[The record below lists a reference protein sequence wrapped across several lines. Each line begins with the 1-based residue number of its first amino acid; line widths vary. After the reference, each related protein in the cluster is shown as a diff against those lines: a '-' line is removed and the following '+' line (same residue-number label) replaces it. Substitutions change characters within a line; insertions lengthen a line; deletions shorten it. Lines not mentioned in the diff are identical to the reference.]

1 MFFMKIERFNI
12 GDDYVC
18 NMYIVGEE
26 GEPCIVVDPGADPNN
41 FIEKYVRKHH
51 NGQIAGFLLTHGHY
65 DHIEG
70 LRLCTMQAP
79 VYVHLL
85 EEEFLVEPAYNLSLD
100 FLDHL
105 YIRGLK
111 TKLFID
117 KDVLNIGNYEIK
129 VIHTPFHT
137 RGSSCFYFEKEHVLF
152 SGDTLFHLSIGRTDL
167 ITGSNKT
174 VESSLQKLVVLPP
187 ETKVYPGHGPATTIG
202 DELRLNPYLTRLKK

>member
-1 MFFMKIERFNI
+1 MKIERFNI

-111 TKLFID
+111 AKLFID
-117 KDVLNIGNYEIK
+117 NDILNIGNYEIK

-174 VESSLQKLVVLPP
+174 VESSLKKLVVLPP
-187 ETKVYPGHGPATTIG
+187 ETKVYPGHGAATTIG

>member
-1 MFFMKIERFNI
+1 MKIERFNI

-70 LRLCTMQAP
+70 LRLCTMKAP

-117 KDVLNIGNYEIK
+117 NDILNIGNYEIK

-167 ITGSNKT
+167 ITGSKKT
-174 VESSLQKLVVLPP
+174 VDSSLKKLVALPP
-187 ETKVYPGHGPATTIG
+187 ETKVYPGHGAATTIG

>member
-1 MFFMKIERFNI
+1 MKIERFNI

-51 NGQIAGFLLTHGHY
+51 NGEIAGFLLTHGHY

-137 RGSSCFYFEKEHVLF
+137 RGSSCFYFEKERVLF

>member
-1 MFFMKIERFNI
+1 MKIERFNI

-70 LRLCTMQAP
+70 LRLCTMKAP

-167 ITGSNKT
+167 ITGSKKT
-174 VESSLQKLVVLPP
+174 VDSSLKKLVALPP
-187 ETKVYPGHGPATTIG
+187 ETKVYPGHGAATTIG

>member
-1 MFFMKIERFNI
+1 MKIERFNI

-105 YIRGLK
+105 YVRGLK

-117 KDVLNIGNYEIK
+117 NDILNIGNYEIK

-174 VESSLQKLVVLPP
+174 VESSLKKLVVLPS
-187 ETKVYPGHGPATTIG
+187 ETKVYPGHGAATTIG

>member
-1 MFFMKIERFNI
+1 MKIERFNI

-105 YIRGLK
+105 YIRDLK

-137 RGSSCFYFEKEHVLF
+137 RGSSCFYFEKERVLF

-187 ETKVYPGHGPATTIG
+187 ETKVYPGHGPSTTIG

>member
-1 MFFMKIERFNI
+1 MKIERFNI

-137 RGSSCFYFEKEHVLF
+137 RGSSCFYFEKERVLF

>member
-51 NGQIAGFLLTHGHY
+51 NGEIAGFLLTHGHY

-137 RGSSCFYFEKEHVLF
+137 RGSSCFYFEKERVLF

>member
-1 MFFMKIERFNI
+1 MKIERFNI

-41 FIEKYVRKHH
+41 FVEKYVRKHH

-117 KDVLNIGNYEIK
+117 KDFINIGNYEIK

-137 RGSSCFYFEKEHVLF
+137 RGSSCFYFEKERVLF

>member
-1 MFFMKIERFNI
+1 MKIERFNI

-105 YIRGLK
+105 YIRDLK

-137 RGSSCFYFEKEHVLF
+137 RGSSCFYFEKERVLF

-174 VESSLQKLVVLPP
+174 VESSLKKLVVLPP
-187 ETKVYPGHGPATTIG
+187 ETKVYPGHGPSTTIG

>member
-1 MFFMKIERFNI
+1 MKIERFNI
-12 GDDYVC
+12 GDDFVC

-174 VESSLQKLVVLPP
+174 VESSLKKLVVLPP
-187 ETKVYPGHGPATTIG
+187 ETKVYPGHGPSTTIG

>member
-1 MFFMKIERFNI
+1 MKIERFNI

-70 LRLCTMQAP
+70 LRLCTMKAP

-117 KDVLNIGNYEIK
+117 NDILNIGNYEIK

-174 VESSLQKLVVLPP
+174 VESSLKKLVALPP
-187 ETKVYPGHGPATTIG
+187 ETKVYPGHGAATTIG

>member
-1 MFFMKIERFNI
+1 MKIERFNI

-117 KDVLNIGNYEIK
+117 NDILNIGNYEIK

-174 VESSLQKLVVLPP
+174 VESSLKKLAVLPP
-187 ETKVYPGHGPATTIG
+187 ETKVYPGHGAATTIG

>member
-1 MFFMKIERFNI
+1 MKIERFNI

-41 FIEKYVRKHH
+41 FIEKYIRKHH

-167 ITGSNKT
+167 ITGTNKT

-187 ETKVYPGHGPATTIG
+187 ETKVYPGHGPSTTIG

>member
-1 MFFMKIERFNI
+1 MKIERFNI

-79 VYVHLL
+79 VYIHLL

-100 FLDHL
+100 FLDYL

-117 KDVLNIGNYEIK
+117 NDILNIGNYEIK

-174 VESSLQKLVVLPP
+174 VESSLKKLAVLPP
-187 ETKVYPGHGPATTIG
+187 ETKVYPGHGAATTIG

>member
-1 MFFMKIERFNI
+1 MKIERFNI

-18 NMYIVGEE
+18 NMYIVGED

-70 LRLCTMQAP
+70 LRLCTMKAP

-117 KDVLNIGNYEIK
+117 NDILNIGNYEIK

-174 VESSLQKLVVLPP
+174 VESSLKKLVALPP

>member
-1 MFFMKIERFNI
+1 MKIERFNI
-12 GDDYVC
+12 GDNYVC

-174 VESSLQKLVVLPP
+174 VESSLKKLVVLPP
-187 ETKVYPGHGPATTIG
+187 ETKVYPGHGAATTIG

>member
-1 MFFMKIERFNI
+1 MKIERFNI

-65 DHIEG
+65 GHIEG

-187 ETKVYPGHGPATTIG
+187 ETKVYPGHGPSTTIG

>member
-1 MFFMKIERFNI
+1 MKIERFNI

-41 FIEKYVRKHH
+41 FIEKYIRKHH

-187 ETKVYPGHGPATTIG
+187 ETKVYPGHGPSTTIG

>member
-1 MFFMKIERFNI
+1 MKIERFNI

-70 LRLCTMQAP
+70 PRLCTMQAP

-117 KDVLNIGNYEIK
+117 NDILNIGNYEIK

-174 VESSLQKLVVLPP
+174 VESSLKKLAVLPP
-187 ETKVYPGHGPATTIG
+187 ETKVYPGHGAATTIG

>member
-1 MFFMKIERFNI
+1 MKIERFNI

-117 KDVLNIGNYEIK
+117 NDILNIGNYEIK

-187 ETKVYPGHGPATTIG
+187 ETKVYPGHGAATTIG

>member
-1 MFFMKIERFNI
+1 MKIERFNI

-187 ETKVYPGHGPATTIG
+187 ETKVYPGHGPSTTIG

>member
-1 MFFMKIERFNI
+1 MKIERFNI

-117 KDVLNIGNYEIK
+117 NDVLNIGNYEIK

>member
-117 KDVLNIGNYEIK
+117 NDVLNIGNYEIK

>member
-1 MFFMKIERFNI
+1 MKIERFNI

>member
-1 MFFMKIERFNI
+1 MKIERFNI

-79 VYVHLL
+79 VYIHLL

-117 KDVLNIGNYEIK
+117 NDILNIGNYEIK

-174 VESSLQKLVVLPP
+174 VESSLKKLAVLPP
-187 ETKVYPGHGPATTIG
+187 ETKVYPGHGAATTIG

>member
-1 MFFMKIERFNI
+1 MKIERFNI

-137 RGSSCFYFEKEHVLF
+137 RGSSCFYFEKERVLF

-174 VESSLQKLVVLPP
+174 IESSLQKLVVLPP

>member
-1 MFFMKIERFNI
+1 MKIEKFNI

-18 NMYIVGEE
+18 NIYIIGEE
-26 GEPCIVVDPGADPNN
+26 GEPCIIVDPGADPNQ
-41 FIEKYVRKHH
+41 FLEKYVNKHH
-51 NGQIAGFLLTHGHY
+51 GGQIAGFLLTHGHY

-70 LRLCTMQAP
+70 LRICTMKAP

-100 FLDHL
+100 FLDNL

-111 TKLFID
+111 TVLFID
-117 KDVLNIGNYEIK
+117 GDILNIGKYRIK

-137 RGSSCFYFEKEHVLF
+137 RGSSCFYFEDEHVLI
-152 SGDTLFHLSIGRTDL
+152 SGDTLFHLSVGRTDL
-167 ITGSNKT
+167 LTGSPRT
-174 VESSLQKLVVLPP
+174 LESSLKKLIVLPP

-202 DELRLNPYLTRLKK
+202 DELRLNPYLKSLKR

>member
-187 ETKVYPGHGPATTIG
+187 ETKVYPGHGPSTTIG

>member
-1 MFFMKIERFNI
+1 MKIERFNI

-117 KDVLNIGNYEIK
+117 KDFINIGNYEIK

-137 RGSSCFYFEKEHVLF
+137 RGSSCFYFEKERVLF